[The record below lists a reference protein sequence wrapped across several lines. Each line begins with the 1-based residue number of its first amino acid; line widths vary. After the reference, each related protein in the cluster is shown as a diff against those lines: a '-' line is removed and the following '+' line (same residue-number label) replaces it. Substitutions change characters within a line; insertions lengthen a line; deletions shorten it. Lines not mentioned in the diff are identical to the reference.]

1 MKRLTHLI
9 LLFVLVGCS
18 SGVTY
23 ASSQL
28 PRENVNLSTAQLT
41 PLTEGE
47 TKFAFDLYHTLP
59 ANGNVIFSPYS
70 IHLAFGMVYAGAR
83 GETAQEI
90 AKTLYYPQNV
100 HPALNALSAEL
111 ERRAQAASDEEKD
124 TFQLH
129 IANALW
135 GQKGYT
141 FRAEYLDLLAQ
152 HYGTGVHLVDFQGAP
167 EAGRQEI
174 NRWVAQQTRNR
185 IREIVPPGAINSL
198 TRLVL
203 VNAIYFKA
211 AWEHAFN
218 EKETSD
224 APFFLLDGTEISVP
238 MMHVEAPF
246 RYAAGQGWQAIAL
259 PYKGGQT
266 EMVIIVPEKGQF
278 QQVRDSLNA
287 ARYQEIRNAME
298 GKRVVL
304 TLPKFTFESEMRLR
318 EKLAALGMKS
328 AFDPEQADFS
338 GIDGS
343 RDLFISEALHKA
355 FIAVDE
361 KGTEATASTAVI
373 FMLTSM
379 PIPENQILLTID
391 RPFIY
396 FIQDIPSGTILF
408 MGQVT
413 DPR

>member
-1 MKRLTHLI
+1 MKRLVHLI
-9 LLFVLVGCS
+9 LLFALVGCS
-18 SGVTY
+18 SGTAY
-23 ASSQL
+23 AVSNL
-28 PRENVNLSTAQLT
+28 PRESINLPAEQLA
-41 PLTEGE
+41 PLTQGE
-47 TKFAFDLYHTLP
+47 ASFSFDLYRALP
-59 ANGNVIFSPYS
+59 SKENLIFSPYS
-70 IHLAFGMVYAGAR
+70 IYLAFGMVYAGAR
-83 GETAQEI
+83 EQTAQEI
-90 AKTLYYPQNV
+90 ASTLHYPENV
-100 HPALNALSAEL
+100 HPALNALSSDL
-111 ERRAQAASDEEKD
+111 ERRAQATSEQEKD
-124 TFQLH
+124 AFQLN

-135 GQKGYT
+135 GQKGYA

-152 HYGTGVHLVDFQGAP
+152 HYGTGMYLVDFQGAP
-167 EAGRQEI
+167 DASRREI

-203 VNAIYFKA
+203 VNTIYFKA

-246 RYAAGQGWQAIAL
+246 RYAAGQGWQAVAL
-259 PYKGGQT
+259 PYKGGQA

-287 ARYQEIRNAME
+287 ARYQEILNAMG
-298 GKRVVL
+298 GKSVVL
-304 TLPKFTFESEMRLR
+304 TLPKFTFESDMRLR

-338 GIDGS
+338 GIDGK

-355 FIAVDE
+355 FIAVNE
-361 KGTEATASTAVI
+361 QGTEAAASTAVI
-373 FMLTSM
+373 FMITGM
-379 PIPENQILLTID
+379 PVPENQIVLTID
-391 RPFIY
+391 RPFLYI
-396 FIQDIPSGTILF
+396 IRDIPSGTILF
-408 MGQVT
+408 MGQVV

>member
-1 MKRLTHLI
+1 MKRLMHLI

-28 PRENVNLSTAQLT
+28 PRENVNLSIAQLT

-59 ANGNVIFSPYS
+59 VDGNVIFSPYS

-83 GETAQEI
+83 GETAEEI
-90 AKTLYYPQNV
+90 AKTLYYPQNI

-135 GQKGYT
+135 GQKDLR
-141 FRAEYLDLLAQ
+141 FQAEYLDLLAQ
-152 HYGTGVHLVDFQGAP
+152 HYGAGVHLADFQGAA
-167 EAGRQEI
+167 EASRREI
-174 NRWVAQQTRNR
+174 NRWVAEQTHDR
-185 IREIVPPGAINSL
+185 IREITPPGTIDAL

-211 AWEHAFN
+211 AWEHAFD
-218 EKETSD
+218 EKETQD
-224 APFFLLDGTEISVP
+224 APFFLLDGTEVSVP

-246 RYAAGQGWQAIAL
+246 RYAAGQGWQAVAL
-259 PYKGGQT
+259 PYKGSQT
-266 EMVIIVPEKGQF
+266 EMVILVPEKGQF
-278 QQVRDSLNA
+278 QQVRDSLNV
-287 ARYQEIRNAME
+287 ARYQEILNAME
-298 GKRVVL
+298 EKSVVL

-338 GIDGS
+338 GIDGR

-355 FIAVDE
+355 FIAVNE
-361 KGTEATASTAVI
+361 QGTEAAASTAII
-373 FMLTSM
+373 FKLTAM
-379 PIPENQILLTID
+379 PIPEDQVVLTID
-391 RPFIY
+391 RPFFYVIR
-396 FIQDIPSGTILF
+396 DIPTGALLF